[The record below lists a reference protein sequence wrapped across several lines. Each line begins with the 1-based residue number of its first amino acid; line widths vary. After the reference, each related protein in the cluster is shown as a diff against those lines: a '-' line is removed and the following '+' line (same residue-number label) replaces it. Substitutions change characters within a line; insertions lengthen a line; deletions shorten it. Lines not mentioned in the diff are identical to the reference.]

1 LSRTL
6 LLLPFLAAAWLPWS
20 APATAAITGQVVD
33 SVSGDPIAGARVRV
47 QATTKA
53 PALTD
58 AQGRFVLDTEIDGP
72 AVVTAVLTHDPDRP
86 INYITA
92 ATMASDGDEVTL
104 ALRRLPEKDTAF
116 PYEPGTSFSCAGC
129 HNDQHSEWQDSNHS
143 NAALNEWVLDLFS
156 GNGTPGGDAGYVFRD
171 THDADDT
178 GFCATCHAPLADA
191 QNPGG
196 VFLDEVTLIGGLD
209 GVTCLACHQMAE
221 VNDNVSALHH
231 LGNTQYRF
239 PEDDFTELWVWG
251 PLDDVSFSTM
261 RASYQPRFSEARFCA
276 SCHEYNNPDT
286 GAPGQNTYTEW
297 LASPFA
303 EPGET
308 FRNCQDCHM
317 PAAERPGP
325 VSSLGGQ
332 PIRAASQRRS
342 HRFRGSTP
350 TTLAEAIDLDI
361 ELIRDGAELAVT
373 ATVTNAGAGHDFP
386 TGISIRNALLVIEVR
401 ADGEVLD
408 QLGGDTIPF
417 YGSATGST
425 TADDLAGQ
433 PGKGFARVLE
443 GRINGQGEVVRP
455 VLFIDA
461 ESVWADTRIPSG
473 QSDRSDY
480 RFQASGLNEDSDI
493 EVEARL
499 IYRRAWRDTVVTK
512 GWTTTPTGGPIEIEV
527 DRAEILTPLGSIPGL
542 PPAPA
547 YAVPALNPLALVL
560 LAVALLLIGTGLQ
573 PGRREKAP

>member
-1 LSRTL
+1 MNRKPLF
-6 LLLPFLAAAWLPWS
+6 PAFLAVVAVVSLQ
-20 APATAAITGQVVD
+20 PAMATITGQVVD
-33 SVSGDPIAGARVRV
+33 SVSGDPVAGARVRI
-47 QATTKA
+47 QTTTEA

-58 AQGRFVLDTEIDGP
+58 SDGRFTLDTQTDD
-72 AVVTAVLTHDPDRP
+72 ALVVTAVLAHDPARP

-92 ATMASDGDEVTL
+92 AVMAADGDEVTL
-104 ALRRLPEKDTAF
+104 ALTRLPEDDTEF
-116 PYEPGTSFSCAGC
+116 PWEPGTSFSCAGC
-129 HNDQHSEWQDSNHS
+129 HNDQHSEWQDSTHS
-143 NAALNEWVLDLFS
+143 NAGLNEWVLDLFS
-156 GNGTPGGDAGYVFRD
+156 GTGTPGGDAGYVFRD

-191 QNPGG
+191 QNPGA

-209 GVTCLACHQMAE
+209 GVTCLACHQMSE

-239 PEDDFTELWVWG
+239 PDDDFTELWVWG

-261 RASYQPRFSEARFCA
+261 RASYQPRFSESRFCA

-297 LASPFA
+297 LASPYA
-303 EPGET
+303 EAGET
-308 FRNCQDCHM
+308 FRSCQDCHM
-317 PAAERPGP
+317 PAAEQPGP

-332 PIRAASQRRS
+332 PIRAAEQRRS
-342 HRFRGSTP
+342 HRFRGATP
-350 TTLAEAIDLDI
+350 TSLTEAIELDV
-361 ELIRDGAELAVT
+361 ELLRDGAELALS

-401 ADGEVLD
+401 ADGQPLD
-408 QLGGDTIPF
+408 QLAGETIPF

-425 TADDLAGQ
+425 TADDLAGR
-433 PGKGFARVLE
+433 PGKGFARVLK
-443 GRINGQGEVVRP
+443 GRINGQGDVQRP

-461 ESVWADTRIPSG
+461 EGVWADTRIPSG

-480 RFQASGLNEDSDI
+480 RFQAAGLAADSTI
-493 EVEARL
+493 EVDARL

-527 DRAEILTPLGSIPGL
+527 DRTVIQAALGTLPGQ
-542 PPAPA
+542 PPPF
-547 YAVPALNPLALVL
+547 AVPALNPWALLVLGLAL
-560 LAVALLLIGTGLQ
+560 ALIGGGLQ
-573 PGRREKAP
+573 ASRSRTM